1 MGKSSMKSYLILDK
15 LTVDVEITR
24 NPFHLS
30 RDILFQMAARINK
43 KRSFL
48 FVSKVLGKHIPVHP
62 YIPLLG
68 GAALALLLHEQEGGE
83 VSEKLDKVMMGLRF
97 PDQAGSVYAY
107 LKSRLLQVHEKTLFI
122 AFAET
127 ATALGHAMYDLF
139 EGNASFLHTTRER
152 IGEMEPVLQF
162 EEEHSH
168 ATAHRCYSVDGE
180 FIKEADAI
188 VLVDDEITTGKT
200 ALNIIRELHHTH
212 PCAKYTIASLLDWRS
227 EADLKRFDDTA
238 RELGVSISCISLMS
252 GRVEVHGE
260 PEDGQTEALSE
271 SCSGSA
277 SELISHDVSEWFDHV
292 AYSSWNQ
299 LNEKN
304 TSTYLYSTGRFGLRP
319 GECRELDR
327 QVSRCASFLKSQR
340 SGDST
345 LCMGTGEFMY
355 IPMRIAAEMG
365 EGIKYQSSTRSPI
378 YPSSTPGYA
387 VSSRFSFNSP
397 GDATVQ
403 NYFYNISKGQY
414 DELFVF
420 IERKVPEGQ
429 DISFIQALESTGIP
443 KIHLVTFNS

>member
-1 MGKSSMKSYLILDK
+1 MKSYLILDN

-48 FVSKVLGKHIPVHP
+48 FVSKVLGKHIPVNP

-83 VSEKLDKVMMGLRF
+83 VTEKLEKVMKGLQF
-97 PDQAGSVYAY
+97 PDQAESVYGY

-152 IGEMEPVLQF
+152 IVEMEPVLQF

-238 RELGVSISCISLMS
+238 LELGVSIRCISLMS

-260 PEDGQTEALSE
+260 PEKKQAEALSE
-271 SCSGSA
+271 TWSGS
-277 SELISHDVSEWFDHV
+277 SPEFVCHDVSDWFDHV

-304 TSTYLYSTGRFGLRP
+304 MSTYLSNTGRFGLRP
-319 GECRELDR
+319 GDCRELDR
-327 QVSRCASFLKSQR
+327 QVSQCASFLKSQR
-340 SGDST
+340 SGSNA

-365 EGIKYQSSTRSPI
+365 EGINYQSSTRSPI
-378 YPSSTPGYA
+378 YPSSAPEYA
-387 VSSRFSFNSP
+387 VSNRFSFHAPEDVS
-397 GDATVQ
+397 VL
-403 NYFYNISKGQY
+403 NYFYNIPQGQY

-420 IERKVPEGQ
+420 IERQMPAGQ
-429 DISFIQALESTGIP
+429 EISFIQALESTGIP